1 MKNSIGFIKC
11 YLMDNEISASIHAEV
26 MGDIEKLRNELAA
39 VSERIESLKVQT
51 SGVETNWLEGKSNTL
66 RREFRAA
73 IKEILNEELSNS
85 LGGTNRQLAQSN
97 DIMKV
102 AISNMKSP
110 SVGTIFIALT
120 VGIIVGISSAII
132 VIALK

>member
-1 MKNSIGFIKC
+1 
-11 YLMDNEISASIHAEV
+11 MDDEISTSIHAEV

-102 AISNMKSP
+102 AISNMKST